1 MFDFF
6 VVVGTW
12 AIIITNRV
20 RGIDSGGAKG
30 TLIRTFRIGRVF
42 RIVKGFKDLKV
53 IFNTLIVTL
62 PSLASV
68 GGLLMLLFF
77 LYAIMGTFLFSTV
90 MLNNSLDTH
99 ANFQSFGTAFLL
111 LFRMSTGESWF

>member
-1 MFDFF
+1 
-6 VVVGTW
+6 
-12 AIIITNRV
+12 
-20 RGIDSGGAKG
+20 
-30 TLIRTFRIGRVF
+30 L
-42 RIVKGFKDLKV
+42 KDLKV
-53 IFNTLIVTL
+53 IFNTLIEAI

-90 MLNNSLDTH
+90 MLNNSLGDH
-99 ANFQSFGTAFLL
+99 VHFQDFGTAFLL

>member
-1 MFDFF
+1 M
-6 VVVGTW
+6 VVGTW
-12 AIIITNRV
+12 IIIIFGKV
-20 RGIDSGGAKG
+20 SGSSGVGAKG

-99 ANFQSFGTAFLL
+99 ANF
-111 LFRMSTGESWF
+111 